1 MKLHIE
7 YSQENAST
15 IDWLSDLDINNFKP
29 YISTIIC
36 DGGLDFEELY
46 GDDFK
51 VISLKN
57 FSPIKSDGS
66 NTFTLFY
73 ECTFEFDENKFPNF
87 KSALDNST
95 NQIEIKVGF
104 KDEAGEI
111 IDDDDLFERNS
122 DVPTEAEII

>member
-7 YSQENAST
+7 YSQDNAST
-15 IDWLSDLDINNFKP
+15 IDWLSELDINDFEP
-29 YISTIIC
+29 IVSSIIC

-57 FSPIKSDGS
+57 FSPVKSGDS
-66 NTFTLFY
+66 NIFALCY

-95 NQIEIKVGF
+95 NHIEIKIGF
-104 KDEAGEI
+104 KDKAGEI
-111 IDDDDLFERNS
+111 IDDDDLFDRNS
-122 DVPTEAEII
+122 DIPTEAEII